1 MRAVVRSVLAGVVVG
16 VVFAA
21 LAPAAAAKDAGFPD
35 LPGMS
40 SVQRLTDTKGAATE
54 VSGTASSATTQ
65 NITKPDRTATA
76 ASASDV
82 KSAKTADVPDQNAVI
97 RNLPAGGILP
107 VLGAEP
113 ASSRGS
119 DGMLLA
125 FAAMVVVCF
134 TRFLF
139 RLNTLGRPA

>member
-1 MRAVVRSVLAGVVVG
+1 MRAVVRSVLVGAVLVVVVG
-16 VVFAA
+16 F
-21 LAPAAAAKDAGFPD
+21 APAASAKDAGFPD

-54 VSGTASSATTQ
+54 VSGTASGATSRRLTDTDRAATT
-65 NITKPDRTATA
+65 AV
-76 ASASDV
+76 ASDV
-82 KSAKTADVPDQNAVI
+82 RSAKGADVPDRNAVI
-97 RNLPAGGILP
+97 RNLPGGGILP

-113 ASSRGS
+113 ASSSGS

-125 FAAMVVVCF
+125 FAAMVVVGF